1 MIHNCPATSVLL
13 FRNFPDIIVQIISR
27 KCQGYQS
34 SRSFSLS
41 TSWYHYISR
50 ARGTLLLS
58 FSIRKVYRIYLFR
71 WSVFHDGYTVAQHS
85 KWFWTKDN
93 NETFHHSRPICVDL
107 LSVHWMSHLFF
118 FFCFHSGCYMMLLLA
133 LPGGVCEIYGHGLH
147 THIPHLSVMVCRFSH
162 VLVQRQP
169 WPSAFCVTMTLN
181 LISLGAMVL
190 KKRVPLEKPQLYE
203 YD

>member
-13 FRNFPDIIVQIISR
+13 FWNFPDIIVQIISR

-107 LSVHWMSHLFF
+107 LSVHWMSHLVFF
-118 FFCFHSGCYMMLLLA
+118 LFSFWMLHD
-133 LPGGVCEIYGHGLH
+133 VVISSSWRSSSYGHGLH
-147 THIPHLSVMVCRFSH
+147 THIPHLYVMVCRFSH

-169 WPSAFCVTMTLN
+169 WPSAFCVTMTLD